1 MDETSSLCSGSRFS
15 HGDAEGSWSL
25 PGPDVGKPMASHN
38 SRRAR
43 GGTARNTLAM
53 ATSKRAKNNVAS
65 AATARKKRDLET
77 PKLLGLPHEWEDFK
91 YQGKTNI
98 FATSSSPLMSFF
110 TRLGGTPAAPMS
122 TGDDTAEPLASSFPG
137 TCLAAPTGS
146 PAADDQACQRCEE
159 GAPQAVRG
167 QESAS
172 GDRESKDRSMP
183 RATETPGHT
192 TTEGTTIKREAAAKE
207 TAAQWNKILCMKKP
221 DIARN
226 VSAPSYLS
234 EKEQKAF
241 LATAANAP
249 LCKGHGEPAIQRVT
263 QKPGPN
269 LGRRFWVC
277 ARPNG
282 AAGVAA
288 ARCDF
293 FKWC

>member
-1 MDETSSLCSGSRFS
+1 
-15 HGDAEGSWSL
+15 
-25 PGPDVGKPMASHN
+25 MASHN
-38 SRRAR
+38 SCRAR

-53 ATSKRAKNNVAS
+53 ATNKRAKNHIAS

-77 PKLLGLPHEWEDFK
+77 PKLHGLPHEWEDFR

-98 FATSSSPLMSFF
+98 SAPSSSPLMSFF
-110 TRLGGTPAAPMS
+110 TRLGGKPTATTS
-122 TGDDTAEPLASSFPG
+122 TGDDTAEPLAQSFPA
-137 TCLAAPTGS
+137 TSLAAQTGS
-146 PAADDQACQRCEE
+146 PAADDQACQKREE
-159 GAPQAVRG
+159 GASPQAGRG
-167 QESAS
+167 KESAS
-172 GDRESKDRSMP
+172 VDSESKDRSMP